1 MHKRIC
7 TIGFLALSFV
17 SGSVVAAAA
26 TPSSQ
31 PASAASINELL
42 RVMQVHKLMDLV
54 IAQVV
59 AQEDGR
65 FRRTAMQMTN
75 GQSPDASEQKIID
88 AQAAKMDELLKQEMS
103 WDSIKPIYVDLYS
116 KHFTQ
121 QEINDAL
128 DFYRSPSGQAMVTKM
143 PAVMAQATQLRQ
155 ARMASYAPQ
164 SQKIFQDTKA
174 QITAYEASKQKVSTG
189 NAASKGQ

>member
-17 SGSVVAAAA
+17 SGSVAAA
-26 TPSSQ
+26 TPSNR
-31 PASAASINELL
+31 PASAASIDELL
-42 RVMQVHKLMDLV
+42 QVMQVHKLLDLV
-54 IAQVV
+54 TAQVV

-65 FRRTAMQMTN
+65 FRRAAMQMTN
-75 GQSPDASEQKIID
+75 GRSPDAGEQGIID
-88 AQAAKMDELLKQEMS
+88 AQAAKMDGLLKQQMS
-103 WDSIKPIYVDLYS
+103 WDSMQPIYVDLYS

-121 QEINDAL
+121 REIDDAL
-128 DFYRSPSGQAMVTKM
+128 AFYRSPSGQAMVTKM

-174 QITAYEASKQKVSTG
+174 QITAYEASKQKAATG
-189 NAASKGQ
+189 NAAGKGQ